1 MGDSW
6 RLEQAVYVLLLAS
19 AAKAFYP
26 VSITH
31 RAHTLLPLSGVSSN
45 SKGFGNPKEN
55 PAPRSPKQLTPIMRP
70 HPPVASASAAVDG
83 DLTLKELASRF
94 ADVQAHFRD
103 TKANFQIPFQSKVN
117 LNYMTQAKL
126 ND

>member
-1 MGDSW
+1 
-6 RLEQAVYVLLLAS
+6 
-19 AAKAFYP
+19 
-26 VSITH
+26 
-31 RAHTLLPLSGVSSN
+31 
-45 SKGFGNPKEN
+45 
-55 PAPRSPKQLTPIMRP
+55 
-70 HPPVASASAAVDG
+70 VDG

>member
-26 VSITH
+26 LSIAH
-31 RAHTLLPLSGVSSN
+31 RAHTLLPLSAVSLN
-45 SKGFGNPKEN
+45 SKCFGNPKEN
-55 PAPRSPKQLTPIMRP
+55 PAPRRSPESTKQLTPIMRP
-70 HPPVASASAAVDG
+70 HPLVASASAAVNG

-103 TKANFQIPFQSKVN
+103 TKASFQKSFARQSEVN
-117 LNYMTQAKL
+117 
-126 ND
+126 